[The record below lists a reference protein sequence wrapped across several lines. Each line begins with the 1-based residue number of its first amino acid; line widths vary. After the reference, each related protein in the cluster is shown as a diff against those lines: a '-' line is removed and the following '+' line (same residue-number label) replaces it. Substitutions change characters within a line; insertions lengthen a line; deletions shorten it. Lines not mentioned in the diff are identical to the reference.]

1 MLNMASTK
9 NSYHSDTLKEL
20 YINGLNDVN
29 CPLFIYST
37 YNIIFE
43 FFSKEVLFNNLSFN
57 YVTKKD
63 LQKIQKYI
71 SSQRKVP
78 KKEKKKEKCEK
89 CDEKVGSQVNEKCE
103 HEEKKI
109 LSRTKTDVDIKLF
122 ESNKLP
128 MGVKSSL
135 DNQLTMG
142 TQCSVDSQFSIDTQF
157 SLDTQF
163 STDSQTSIYNKNTSV
178 ENKSYN
184 SRQIYNEKELSLENL
199 HIKEH
204 LDVQEKNDKFGK
216 VTYTNTKE
224 YHRKISS
231 KKIKNF
237 TINKEKNNNNEDDNN
252 NNNNN
257 NNVVCKEKKNLII
270 KLFDKFVKN
279 EKKKKNLPITNKN
292 KLHILCEHISIVYN
306 CNKKCFEKIK
316 NYKQETN
323 LSPYVNNLINLK
335 ILNLS
340 GDNKLIGAKNA
351 YDNYHFQ
358 GSEEQK
364 SSVQNNKKKMK
375 KLKRGGYIW
384 PIENHKY
391 KKNVSVEILYLF
403 KNILENEEKK
413 GRKNIICL
421 LNNLNLEHFSLFNY
435 SLSSPFLWLLLLIKN
450 RNLKTFCILDICL
463 SHLLCALTFLEAYL
477 KQNLFNFQ
485 GMMRRRRKRM
495 GSIYFKF
502 NDHDE
507 IKFINEMYSKL
518 INEMNQKRDIRG
530 TDQIHHNNIQNNDIN
545 TYNMYINKIHINN
558 NNNNLTN
565 TNTNTCNTHEQ
576 NKDNYQ
582 ANRKK
587 KSKILHIVIYVYNN
601 TKENKQFIKYIRKIS
616 RSLWRC

>member
-1 MLNMASTK
+1 MEKL
-9 NSYHSDTLKEL
+9 
-20 YINGLNDVN
+20 I
-29 CPLFIYST
+29 
-37 YNIIFE
+37 
-43 FFSKEVLFNNLSFN
+43 
-57 YVTKKD
+57 
-63 LQKIQKYI
+63 
-71 SSQRKVP
+71 
-78 KKEKKKEKCEK
+78 KKK
-89 CDEKVGSQVNEKCE
+89 
-103 HEEKKI
+103 KK
-109 LSRTKTDVDIKLF
+109 
-122 ESNKLP
+122 
-128 MGVKSSL
+128 
-135 DNQLTMG
+135 
-142 TQCSVDSQFSIDTQF
+142 
-157 SLDTQF
+157 
-163 STDSQTSIYNKNTSV
+163 
-178 ENKSYN
+178 
-184 SRQIYNEKELSLENL
+184 
-199 HIKEH
+199 
-204 LDVQEKNDKFGK
+204 
-216 VTYTNTKE
+216 
-224 YHRKISS
+224 
-231 KKIKNF
+231 KK
-237 TINKEKNNNNEDDNN
+237 
-252 NNNNN
+252 
-257 NNVVCKEKKNLII
+257 
-270 KLFDKFVKN
+270 
-279 EKKKKNLPITNKN
+279 KKKKN
-292 KLHILCEHISIVYN
+292 
-306 CNKKCFEKIK
+306 
-316 NYKQETN
+316 
-323 LSPYVNNLINLK
+323 
-335 ILNLS
+335 
-340 GDNKLIGAKNA
+340 
-351 YDNYHFQ
+351 NYHFQ

-616 RSLWRC
+616 RSLWRCNYVVYYSIHYYKYKYFNKYIDIDNLYRDYIMNILLNNHRLNRYMDESKMLTY